1 MLHDGLY
8 EQVINKGLD
17 SELSSADKLSQTA
30 PIDTAEASKVLAKYV
45 AEVVE
50 RGLDNLRD
58 NGGDLNAQVA
68 LANQIITTI
77 QAEAKEAD
85 FDSLSV
91 AERAEQLLALFD
103 RQNSIWALDEKAQ
116 VVRPETYDSDTA
128 TQIANH
134 LLNKCTVVLNLE
146 KTSKE
151 ASRRLIDF
159 LTGVAYSIGGDLR
172 NIATN
177 AYVITPS
184 NVDVENAKIR
194 PTQRQPEPEPEE
206 TVTAGGDFNDFN

>member
-17 SELSSADKLSQTA
+17 TKLATSRKLSQTA

-77 QAEAKEAD
+77 QAETKEAD

-103 RQNSIWALDEKAQ
+103 RQNSIWAVDEKA
-116 VVRPETYDSDTA
+116 
-128 TQIANH
+128 
-134 LLNKCTVVLNLE
+134 
-146 KTSKE
+146 
-151 ASRRLIDF
+151 
-159 LTGVAYSIGGDLR
+159 
-172 NIATN
+172 
-177 AYVITPS
+177 
-184 NVDVENAKIR
+184 
-194 PTQRQPEPEPEE
+194 
-206 TVTAGGDFNDFN
+206 

>member
-17 SELSSADKLSQTA
+17 TELANADKLSQTA

-58 NGGDLNAQVA
+58 NGGDLNDQVA

-77 QAEAKEAD
+77 QAETKEAD
-85 FDSLSV
+85 FNSLSV

-103 RQNSIWALDEKAQ
+103 RQNSIWAVERKG
-116 VVRPETYDSDTA
+116 PG
-128 TQIANH
+128 
-134 LLNKCTVVLNLE
+134 CPP
-146 KTSKE
+146 
-151 ASRRLIDF
+151 
-159 LTGVAYSIGGDLR
+159 GDLYCTIQPVHGSR
-172 NIATN
+172 PRA
-177 AYVITPS
+177 A
-184 NVDVENAKIR
+184 DVYGAQKGDR
-194 PTQRQPEPEPEE
+194 VLQSDRY
-206 TVTAGGDFNDFN
+206 AGFLHQVERAASSHGRADRFYPKRR